1 MSDLDVSAAVTDRGV
16 DLTFN
21 VAAGEVLAV
30 VGPNGA
36 GKSTAMSVVAGLLRA
51 QRATVRVGDRILTD
65 TAERVHVPV
74 HDRRIGLLL
83 QDPLLFPH
91 MTVLGNV
98 LFAARH
104 ARTASNTEP
113 GSVARQ
119 WLHRVG
125 AAEWADRRPAE
136 LSGGQA
142 QRVALARA
150 LAADPDVL
158 LLDEPLAGLDVAG
171 AAAVRPI
178 LRDVLTQERPSLRPA
193 VLVTHDLLDVLSI
206 ADRVLV
212 LEDGAVA
219 ESGPVADFLAAPRS
233 RFGARM
239 AGVNVVRG
247 VLAGPT
253 TLRSADGRWHGV
265 PAEALSA
272 ESEVLAVF
280 SPASVAV
287 YPDQPHGS
295 PRNSIRVRIAQ
306 LDVTGAAVRVR
317 GADQADGGPGLAAD
331 VTREAVAELRLTVG
345 KQVWMAVK
353 TQLVSLHA
361 GHRSEMS
368 PL

>member
-1 MSDLDVSAAVTDRGV
+1 
-16 DLTFN
+16 
-21 VAAGEVLAV
+21 
-30 VGPNGA
+30 
-36 GKSTAMSVVAGLLRA
+36 MSVVAGLLRA
-51 QRATVRVGDRILTD
+51 ERAKVRVGDRILTD

-74 HDRRIGLLL
+74 HDRRIGLLQ

-113 GSVARQ
+113 GRLARH

-178 LRDVLTQERPSLRPA
+178 LRDVLALKRPSLRPA

-253 TLRSADGRWHGV
+253 TLRSADGLWHGV
-265 PAEALSA
+265 PAETLSA

-295 PRNSIRVRIAQ
+295 PRNSIRVRIAH
-306 LDVTGAAVRVR
+306 LDVTGPVVRVR
-317 GADQADGGPGLAAD
+317 GDDQADGGPGLAAD

-345 KQVWMAVK
+345 KQVWMAVN

>member
-1 MSDLDVSAAVTDRGV
+1 V

-104 ARTASNTEP
+104 ARAASNTEP
-113 GSVARQ
+113 GSLARQ

-253 TLRSADGRWHGV
+253 TLRGADGVWHGV

-272 ESEVLAVF
+272 ESDVLAVF